1 MNKLHT
7 KRNYIKKN
15 TKKFNK
21 KVRSTYKKVFKLAK
35 KIKKQQNKI
44 TRKFNLKKLTKK
56 NNNTRKFKVR
66 GGTHDNVMSHENL
79 MALNKCLSDKQK
91 LQQQIYDL
99 QNEISPKTPAG
110 FIRPIPRRLSP
121 GSPKTPRASSTTPF
135 GDIIDSGSDFYPS
148 DDETTDD
155 EAQTWNN
162 P

>member
-7 KRNYIKKN
+7 KKNYIKKN

-21 KVRSTYKKVFKLAK
+21 KVRSTYKKVFKIAK

-44 TRKFNLKKLTKK
+44 TRKFNLKKFTKK

-110 FIRPIPRRLSP
+110 LMRPIPREVSP
-121 GSPKTPRASSTTPF
+121 RTPRPPSTTAF
-135 GDIIDSGSDFYPS
+135 GDLYDSDFYPS
-148 DDETTDD
+148 DDETTGD
-155 EAQTWNN
+155 EAEIWNN